1 MATVSWIWR
10 ETAEVLG
17 VIGVIA
23 TLIFVALEIR
33 QNTSAV
39 RSATVQAISEQSFDV
54 NMRLAEEPDLLVLM
68 RKADNQEPLTDSE
81 RDRLFTLWNAILRLN
96 QNRFQQFRL
105 GVLDDTTIFEVGGRN
120 SSYQGSSFTEYWAA
134 TKQNHSVE
142 FQRFVEDCV
151 ISECDAVL
159 L

>member
-1 MATVSWIWR
+1 MAKVSWIWR

-54 NMRLAEEPDLLVLM
+54 NMRLAEEPDLLALM

-105 GVLDDTTIFEVGGRN
+105 GVLDDATIFEVGGRN
-120 SSYQGSSFTEYWAA
+120 SSYQGASFAEYWEA

-142 FQRFVEDCV
+142 FQRFVEECV
-151 ISECDAVL
+151 ISECDAVPL
-159 L
+159 